1 MTKNPPKTP
10 QNPNQNKIPNKK
22 TQLTKQKR
30 PNLTRLVQA
39 KIDVALLGL
48 PIHMVTVWGQVH

>member
-1 MTKNPPKTP
+1 MDYDKKPTKNSP
-10 QNPNQNKIPNKK
+10 NPNQNKIQNKK

-39 KIDVALLGL
+39 KIGVALLGL
-48 PIHMVTVWGQVH
+48 PIHMVTV